1 MIRFVLRSECS
12 YTQEKYKIEIFDSNF
27 TGDPTYYTGAGSVFT
42 LTHQQINPQE
52 PYRQNIQ
59 QGQCTVS
66 LHNDDSNFLSDLF
79 DSQEGDMLIKIY
91 KYPLSFASTHSE
103 NIYDDFIQTEDFSL
117 LSDCDSG
124 GVGELDAFTWID
136 DLTTGDSIYWQ
147 GYIFPDLCTYEE
159 SFDPYVL
166 NLVAKD
172 FLYTKREFYGSD
184 LGFTFGTK
192 SLFEVIYTILRDE
205 FEIPFRSITSFAA
218 DDSGEDYLEQVYI
231 DDSTLREYEQTGIGL
246 IKKIEALQR
255 ILQSNNLMVKQ
266 TDGKWFITQ
275 MTAMDSNIV
284 DVLEA
289 TNTST
294 AFLDT
299 SVNIGQN
306 PSNIITQSSVGVVNP
321 VGIIQGRY
329 LHRTRI
335 STINVP
341 GTVTIDQSTASKSYT
356 SDITTDTDSHT
367 ISIVGQIAANTGAT
381 NTPLVKG
388 YILIKYGTDYWD
400 GDSWE
405 TYSSGF
411 GVPIELDQSSPFS
424 SLYTGTVSILT
435 DFIPSGSEELSI
447 TLYRAEE
454 FDSGGSFD
462 EYALL
467 TTYNL
472 SVSVD
477 DIDADKNNESQKIFA
492 SSGDFYTY
500 EYDLA
505 DIYFGDAIVEYQK
518 SKYTFSDGSNT
529 SSWAYKGDTRNL
541 SFIELITEDIL
552 GFLSKPKKYLRA
564 IIRDDFEPYKVLQ
577 YDGSFWIYLGGTLNG
592 KTGEWQVLL
601 VESGKADPNATIG
614 ITDEFAPPGEIVQ
627 GIYGKTRYLRSDG
640 SISNSATIES
650 GGSSGTLSSQVQNL
664 NNDGEFELTKLVK
677 STDTV
682 FGATGKGLGLFQQSS
697 QQNVSVSANFSI
709 TPTQDRIKV
718 NSSTNDVEFQG
729 ITYTAGGG
737 EKITVVFEN
746 AGTNNIIVK
755 HGSTSVLDGY
765 KLYFGEDIKV
775 VSDYASMTF
784 EFTNYTSVDEWQLV
798 SYVEYGGI
806 TRDVEYTGS
815 TINPVIE
822 LTALTND
829 ADDYAIGDGTF
840 FSVSM
845 GAFYG
850 GNDITGFAGGVDGR
864 EIEVINRG
872 TDAID
877 VQHQNSGSL
886 VTNRIISPTGA
897 DIILN
902 QYDTVRLRYY
912 EGTINRWVIVG
923 GTY

>member
-91 KYPLSFASTHSE
+91 KYPLSFASTHSG
-103 NIYDDFIQTEDFSL
+103 NIYDDFIQIEDFSL

-124 GVGELDAFTWID
+124 RVGELDAFTWID

-184 LGFTFGTK
+184 LGFTFGSK
-192 SLFEVIYTILRDE
+192 SLFEVIFTILRDE

-341 GTVTIDQSTASKSYT
+341 GTVSIDQSTASKSYT

-541 SFIELITEDIL
+541 SFIELVTEDIL

-650 GGSSGTLSSQVQNL
+650 GGASGTLSSQLQNL
-664 NNDGEFELTKLVK
+664 NEDGVLTRDET
-677 STDTV
+677 TDDANVYRPAPSAVSLSAGTYNNYALIDGANV
-682 FGATGKGLGLFQQSS
+682 FIGGAGAKILTGIIADAGRE
-697 QQNVSVSANFSI
+697 VTI
-709 TPTQDRIKV
+709 TCAQGTLQLNNLDT
-718 NSSTNDVEFQG
+718 NSSTSNQFA
-729 ITYTAGGG
+729 IAGAEDLILRVG
-737 EKITVVFEN
+737 ESVTLSYQFSRWYVK
-746 AGTNNIIVK
+746 NN
-755 HGSTSVLDGY
+755 
-765 KLYFGEDIKV
+765 
-775 VSDYASMTF
+775 
-784 EFTNYTSVDEWQLV
+784 
-798 SYVEYGGI
+798 YV
-806 TRDVEYTGS
+806 RSNQV
-815 TINPVIE
+815 NPVIE
-822 LTALTND
+822 LTALTAD

-840 FSVSM
+840 FSVSLA
-845 GAFYG
+845 GFYG

-877 VQHQNSGSL
+877 IQHQNSGSL

>member
-103 NIYDDFIQTEDFSL
+103 NIYDKFIQIEDFSL

-124 GVGELDAFTWID
+124 RVGELDAFTWID

-184 LGFTFGTK
+184 LGFTFGRK

-289 TNTST
+289 NNTST

-341 GTVTIDQSTASKSYT
+341 GTVSIDQSTASKSYT

-405 TYSSGF
+405 TYSSGN

-424 SLYTGTVSILT
+424 SIYTGTVSILT

-541 SFIELITEDIL
+541 SFIELVTEDIL

-650 GGSSGTLSSQVQNL
+650 GGASGTLSSQLQNL
-664 NNDGEFELTKLVK
+664 NDDGVLTRDETTDDANVYRPAPSAVTLSAGTYNNYALIDGANIFISGAGAKILTGIVADAGREVTITCSQGTLQLNHLDTNSSIVNRFNIAGEENLILQEYDSVTLSYQLTFWVVKNNYVRSNQVNPVTDLGTISTSQEDDWDIGEGIYFTVEPTSLVSLPPDLDVTGIDGVAGRTVTIINE
-677 STDTV
+677 STDRDISFKHQDSSSLAANRFTLPGGSD
-682 FGATGKGLGLFQQSS
+682 FTLSADHNSATFYK
-697 QQNVSVSANFSI
+697 
-709 TPTQDRIKV
+709 P
-718 NSSTNDVEFQG
+718 NDTIG
-729 ITYTAGGG
+729 W
-737 EKITVVFEN
+737 
-746 AGTNNIIVK
+746 
-755 HGSTSVLDGY
+755 VL
-765 KLYFGEDIKV
+765 
-775 VSDYASMTF
+775 
-784 EFTNYTSVDEWQLV
+784 
-798 SYVEYGGI
+798 
-806 TRDVEYTGS
+806 
-815 TINPVIE
+815 
-822 LTALTND
+822 
-829 ADDYAIGDGTF
+829 
-840 FSVSM
+840 
-845 GAFYG
+845 
-850 GNDITGFAGGVDGR
+850 
-864 EIEVINRG
+864 
-872 TDAID
+872 
-877 VQHQNSGSL
+877 
-886 VTNRIISPTGA
+886 ISNT
-897 DIILN
+897 
-902 QYDTVRLRYY
+902 
-912 EGTINRWVIVG
+912 
-923 GTY
+923 